1 MTSDDLVVRAAIR
14 LALDAPTAFDA
25 VIDELTFELAHQG
38 LQFEAGPH
46 GRVVEGETVVGRVI
60 TWSPGAALRLEW
72 RPASWDPDKATEIE
86 LRFEA
91 AGPGTQVT
99 LEHRGL
105 GPLLGDAGESAGW
118 FAGQV
123 AAPMMRAAAP
133 RGFGD
138 WVTDRRARRPSGAQA
153 RSIYRDPL
161 YHRPNFRAILETLA
175 LRADD
180 YLVEVGCGGGAFL
193 ADALRSGCRGAAIDH
208 SGDMV
213 RLARE
218 VNREALAAGR
228 LTIEQGTAERLPF
241 PDGTFTC
248 GVMTGVFGFLPDP
261 VAALAELHRVLADG
275 GRLVVMGSDP
285 AWRGTPAAPEPM
297 ASRLHFYDDGEFEA
311 LGRQAGFTEARV
323 TRIPLDEFAR
333 EAGVPEEHL
342 PLFAGPGAPFLNARK
357 SPAAAYR
364 PGPSLARQF

>member
-1 MTSDDLVVRAAIR
+1 MTSSDFVVRTGTW
-14 LALDAPTAFDA
+14 LDLEPVTAFETI
-25 VIDELTFELAHQG
+25 IDELALHLARLG
-38 LQFEAGPH
+38 VRFDTGPQ
-46 GRVVEGETVVGRVI
+46 GRVVEGDVVVGRVVA
-60 TWSPGAALRLEW
+60 WNPGAALRLEW
-72 RPASWDPDKATEIE
+72 HPASWESGKPTEME

-105 GPLLGDAGESAGW
+105 GPLLGDAAESAGW

-123 AAPMMRAAAP
+123 AAPLMRAVAP
-133 RGFGD
+133 RGLGD
-138 WVTDRRARRPSGAQA
+138 WLTDRRARRPSGAQA
-153 RSIYRDPL
+153 RAVYRDPL
-161 YHRPNFRAILETLA
+161 YHRPNFRAILGTLA
-175 LRADD
+175 LRPDD

-193 ADALRSGCRGAAIDH
+193 ADVLRSGCRAAAVDH

-218 VNREALAAGR
+218 VNREAVAAGL

-248 GVMTGVFGFLPDP
+248 GVMTGVFGFLSDP
-261 VAALAELHRVLADG
+261 LAALAELHRVLADG

-297 ASRLHFYDDGEFEA
+297 ASLLHFYDDGEFQE
-311 LGRQAGFTEARV
+311 LGRRAGFVDARV
-323 TRIPLDEFAR
+323 VRIPLDAFAR
-333 EAGVPEEHL
+333 EAGVPQEHL
-342 PLFAGPGAPFLNARK
+342 ALFSGPGAPFLIARK
-357 SPAAAYR
+357 SR
-364 PGPSLARQF
+364 LGR